1 MLLVDMLAGQKEGRL
16 ARKQIGKYL
25 VLINN

>member
-16 ARKQIGKYL
+16 ASKQIGKYL
-25 VLINN
+25 VIINN